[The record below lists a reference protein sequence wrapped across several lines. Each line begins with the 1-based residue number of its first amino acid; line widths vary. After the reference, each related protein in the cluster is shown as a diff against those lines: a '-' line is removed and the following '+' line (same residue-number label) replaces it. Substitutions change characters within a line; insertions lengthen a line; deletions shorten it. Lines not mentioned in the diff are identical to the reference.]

1 MLLDEVRDCAIVG
14 VSHETLG
21 EVPAAFVVA
30 EAGASIDVDRLRAH
44 CRERLSA
51 YKVPDQVHVVEEIPR
66 TGSGKIMRFR
76 LRDLV
81 DKAG

>member
-1 MLLDEVRDCAIVG
+1 MARPRALTRGALPVG
-14 VSHETLG
+14 SRFA
-21 EVPAAFVVA
+21 PASQ
-30 EAGASIDVDRLRAH
+30 EAKIEFASIDVDRLRAH